1 MNEHTHNTNGTQR
14 PVRRKRP
21 HPARTA
27 RRAVGAAGIG
37 GMLLMT
43 GYMAVN
49 AATTTAQAT
58 TSVSATAGATA
69 KSTATAATPS
79 KVAQSTSKSSG

>member
-1 MNEHTHNTNGTQR
+1 MNEYTNNRNNNQR

-49 AATTTAQAT
+49 SATSTAQAT
-58 TSVSATAGATA
+58 TSVSATAGSTSKATV
-69 KSTATAATPS
+69 TAASPA